1 MSDVSQI
8 DGSAVRLCR
17 EAQGWAIND
26 LAARACLSVKQ
37 VRQIEEGGLSSF
49 YSESVKLTAARKI
62 AGLLQLSEAQ
72 LFGQVPAAPPAAEE
86 ESLLFSAQT
95 APNSLVNSVDTSLP
109 APAIVQ
115 TQSSGVQLMRSEA
128 LHVLAQ
134 PPEIDWT
141 TLSVPSTSS
150 EAANHPK
157 EPEQVAAATSA
168 QGASASAKEETAPS
182 GNYFLK
188 ILVLFLVAIAVAA
201 LMRPKPVEPTPSP
214 SEASTGQ
221 SMTPPV
227 APATQE
233 SVVPETGLGSAAG
246 AASGQADVKPAVA
259 SELSPANAPPSNAP
273 ASNAAT
279 SSATEPAV
287 TPAKTPSER

>member
-8 DGSAVRLCR
+8 DGSAVRLSR

-62 AGLLQLSEAQ
+62 AGLLRLSEAQ
-72 LFGQVPAAPPAAEE
+72 LFGQVPSAPPPVEE

-95 APNSLVNSVDTSLP
+95 APNSSINSTDTSLP
-109 APAIVQ
+109 APVL
-115 TQSSGVQLMRSEA
+115 TQAESSGVHLMRSEA

-141 TLSVPSTSS
+141 TPSAPS
-150 EAANHPK
+150 EAANQPK
-157 EPEQVAAATSA
+157 EPEQAAAATSA
-168 QGASASAKEETAPS
+168 QAASASAKEETAPS

-246 AASGQADVKPAVA
+246 VASSQADVKPAVA
-259 SELSPANAPPSNAP
+259 TELSPANTPPSNAP
-273 ASNAAT
+273 ASSAAT

-287 TPAKTPSER
+287 TPAKAPSER

>member
-72 LFGQVPAAPPAAEE
+72 LFGQVPAAPPAVEE

-95 APNSLVNSVDTSLP
+95 APNSLVNSIDTSLP

-141 TLSVPSTSS
+141 TPTSPS
-150 EAANHPK
+150 EASDQPK

-168 QGASASAKEETAPS
+168 QAASDSAKEETAPS

-201 LMRPKPVEPTPSP
+201 LMRPKPAEPTSATPES
-214 SEASTGQ
+214 SAGQ

-227 APATQE
+227 VPATAE
-233 SVVPETGLGSAAG
+233 PVAPETGTGSAAG
-246 AASGQADVKPAVA
+246 VASGQADVKPAVA
-259 SELSPANAPPSNAP
+259 SELSPASAPASNAP
-273 ASNAAT
+273 ASNTTT
-279 SSATEPAV
+279 SSAIEPAV
-287 TPAKTPSER
+287 TPAKAPSER

>member
-72 LFGQVPAAPPAAEE
+72 LFGQVPPVVAPMDEE
-86 ESLLFSAQT
+86 TILFSSQT
-95 APNSLVNSVDTSLP
+95 ASASVATSLP
-109 APAIVQ
+109 AQAYAAPADK
-115 TQSSGVQLMRSEA
+115 TPAASSGVHLIRSEA
-128 LHVLAQ
+128 LHILAQ
-134 PPEIDWT
+134 PPEMD
-141 TLSVPSTSS
+141 LTSS
-150 EAANHPK
+150 PTPPAEEASHLDDRPQTPVQTSAAK
-157 EPEQVAAATSA
+157 ESKAAADETS
-168 QGASASAKEETAPS
+168 PS

-201 LMRPKPVEPTPSP
+201 LLRPKPVEPTASSP
-214 SEASTGQ
+214 EASTGQ

-227 APATQE
+227 APAAGETA
-233 SVVPETGLGSAAG
+233 VPDTGTGTTIEAAPAG
-246 AASGQADVKPAVA
+246 PAGQADVKPPVA
-259 SELSPANAPPSNAP
+259 ASDTSPAKA
-273 ASNAAT
+273 
-279 SSATEPAV
+279 
-287 TPAKTPSER
+287 PSER

>member
-72 LFGQVPAAPPAAEE
+72 LFGQVPPVVAPMDEE
-86 ESLLFSAQT
+86 TILFSSQSAS
-95 APNSLVNSVDTSLP
+95 ASVATSLP
-109 APAIVQ
+109 AQAYAAPADK
-115 TQSSGVQLMRSEA
+115 TPAASSGVHLIRSEA
-128 LHVLAQ
+128 LHILAQ
-134 PPEIDWT
+134 PPEMD
-141 TLSVPSTSS
+141 VTSS
-150 EAANHPK
+150 PSPPEEASHLDDRSQTPV
-157 EPEQVAAATSA
+157 QTSA
-168 QGASASAKEETAPS
+168 TKESKTTAADEPSPS

-201 LMRPKPVEPTPSP
+201 LMRPKPVEPTASSP
-214 SEASTGQ
+214 EASTGQ
-221 SMTPPV
+221 SMTSPVTPAAGETAVPDTGTGATVEGAPAGSVDVKPPV
-227 APATQE
+227 A
-233 SVVPETGLGSAAG
+233 
-246 AASGQADVKPAVA
+246 
-259 SELSPANAPPSNAP
+259 
-273 ASNAAT
+273 T
-279 SSATEPAV
+279 SDTN
-287 TPAKTPSER
+287 PAKAPSER

>member
-72 LFGQVPAAPPAAEE
+72 LFGQVPPVVAPMDEE
-86 ESLLFSAQT
+86 TILFSSQ
-95 APNSLVNSVDTSLP
+95 SVSESVATSLP
-109 APAIVQ
+109 AQAYAAPADK
-115 TQSSGVQLMRSEA
+115 TPAASSGVHLIRSEA
-128 LHVLAQ
+128 LHILAQ
-134 PPEIDWT
+134 PPEMD
-141 TLSVPSTSS
+141 LTSS
-150 EAANHPK
+150 PSPPAEEASHLHDRPQTPVQTSAAK
-157 EPEQVAAATSA
+157 ESKAAAADETS
-168 QGASASAKEETAPS
+168 PS

-201 LMRPKPVEPTPSP
+201 LLRPKPVEPTVPSP
-214 SEASTGQ
+214 EASTGQ

-227 APATQE
+227 TPAAGETAVPDTGTGTTIEAAPAG
-233 SVVPETGLGSAAG
+233 PA
-246 AASGQADVKPAVA
+246 GQADVKPPVA
-259 SELSPANAPPSNAP
+259 ASDTSPAKA
-273 ASNAAT
+273 
-279 SSATEPAV
+279 
-287 TPAKTPSER
+287 PSER

>member
-72 LFGQVPAAPPAAEE
+72 LFGQVPCAPPEVEE
-86 ESLLFSAQT
+86 ESHLFSAQT
-95 APNSLVNSVDTSLP
+95 APISVANTMDTSVA
-109 APAIVQ
+109 APVRAQ
-115 TQSSGVQLMRSEA
+115 ADSSGMHLMRSEA

-141 TLSVPSTSS
+141 TPSPPLET
-150 EAANHPK
+150 ANQPK
-157 EPEQVAAATSA
+157 EPEQMAPATL
-168 QGASASAKEETAPS
+168 AKAETAPS

-201 LMRPKPVEPTPSP
+201 LMRPKPVEPNSAPP
-214 SEASTGQ
+214 EASPGQ

-227 APATQE
+227 APATGE
-233 SVVPETGLGSAAG
+233 PVTPETGVGPAADV
-246 AASGQADVKPAVA
+246 SSSQADVKPATA
-259 SELSPANAPPSNAP
+259 SEPSPANAPA
-273 ASNAAT
+273 
-279 SSATEPAV
+279 SSAPEPAL
-287 TPAKTPSER
+287 TPAKAPSER

>member
-72 LFGQVPAAPPAAEE
+72 LFGQVPAAPPAVEE

-95 APNSLVNSVDTSLP
+95 ALNSLVNSIDTSLP

-141 TLSVPSTSS
+141 TPTTPS
-150 EAANHPK
+150 EAADQPK
-157 EPEQVAAATSA
+157 EPEQVAVATSA
-168 QGASASAKEETAPS
+168 QDASASTKEETAPS

-201 LMRPKPVEPTPSP
+201 LMRPKPVEPTLSP

-227 APATQE
+227 VPATQE
-233 SVVPETGLGSAAG
+233 SAVPETGAGTAAG
-246 AASGQADVKPAVA
+246 LASGQADVKPAVA
-259 SELSPANAPPSNAP
+259 SELSPANTPSSNAP
-273 ASNAAT
+273 ANNAPA

-287 TPAKTPSER
+287 TPAQAPSER

>member
-72 LFGQVPAAPPAAEE
+72 LFGQVPPVVAPMDEE
-86 ESLLFSAQT
+86 TILFSSQ
-95 APNSLVNSVDTSLP
+95 SVSESVATSLP
-109 APAIVQ
+109 AQAYAAPADK
-115 TQSSGVQLMRSEA
+115 TPAASSGVHLIRSEA
-128 LHVLAQ
+128 LHILAQ
-134 PPEIDWT
+134 PPEVD
-141 TLSVPSTSS
+141 LTSS
-150 EAANHPK
+150 PAPQAEEASPLDDRPQTPVQTSAAK
-157 EPEQVAAATSA
+157 ESKAAAADEPS
-168 QGASASAKEETAPS
+168 PS

-201 LMRPKPVEPTPSP
+201 LMRPKPVEPTASSP
-214 SEASTGQ
+214 EASTGQ

-227 APATQE
+227 TPAAGETAVPDTGTGTTIEAAPAG
-233 SVVPETGLGSAAG
+233 PA
-246 AASGQADVKPAVA
+246 GQADVKPPVA
-259 SELSPANAPPSNAP
+259 ASDTSPAKA
-273 ASNAAT
+273 
-279 SSATEPAV
+279 
-287 TPAKTPSER
+287 PSER

>member
-62 AGLLQLSEAQ
+62 AALLQLSEDQ
-72 LFGQVPAAPPAAEE
+72 LFGQVPPATSPLEE
-86 ESLLFSAQT
+86 EALFFASQSTPASVLASITTQPFSVPDKTQT
-95 APNSLVNSVDTSLP
+95 D
-109 APAIVQ
+109 
-115 TQSSGVQLMRSEA
+115 SSGVHLIRSEA
-128 LHVLAQ
+128 LHILAQ

-141 TLSVPSTSS
+141 SSSPEADETRKAQDLPKTLVNATAIKDSSST
-150 EAANHPK
+150 AA
-157 EPEQVAAATSA
+157 EVTS
-168 QGASASAKEETAPS
+168 PS

-201 LMRPKPVEPTPSP
+201 LMRPRPVEPAASSP
-214 SEASTGQ
+214 EASTGQ

-227 APATQE
+227 APAAGE
-233 SVVPETGLGSAAG
+233 SSTSETGAG
-246 AASGQADVKPAVA
+246 AAAELAAGQADGKPSAA
-259 SELSPANAPPSNAP
+259 SDLSPVNPIRSSGAVPATAP
-273 ASNAAT
+273 A
-279 SSATEPAV
+279 
-287 TPAKTPSER
+287 AKAPSER

>member
-72 LFGQVPAAPPAAEE
+72 LFGQVPPAASPIKEE
-86 ESLLFSAQT
+86 MLFFASQSTPASVVASSAAQPYSSTDTTQT
-95 APNSLVNSVDTSLP
+95 DA
-109 APAIVQ
+109 
-115 TQSSGVQLMRSEA
+115 SGVHLMRSEA
-128 LHVLAQ
+128 LHILAQ

-141 TLSVPSTSS
+141 SSSAQAQEASHLQEQPQTSV
-150 EAANHPK
+150 
-157 EPEQVAAATSA
+157 QAAATQESSSA
-168 QGASASAKEETAPS
+168 ASEEPSPS

-201 LMRPKPVEPTPSP
+201 LMRPKPVEPTTTSP
-214 SEASTGQ
+214 EASTGQ

-227 APATQE
+227 TPAAGESATPETATGATAGVVPNQADGNKPPAT
-233 SVVPETGLGSAAG
+233 
-246 AASGQADVKPAVA
+246 
-259 SELSPANAPPSNAP
+259 SEL
-273 ASNAAT
+273 
-279 SSATEPAV
+279 
-287 TPAKTPSER
+287 TPAKAPSER

>member
-62 AGLLQLSEAQ
+62 AALLQLSEAQ
-72 LFGQVPAAPPAAEE
+72 LFGQTPSVPPLLEE
-86 ESLLFSAQT
+86 DSLLFSAQT
-95 APNSLVNSVDTSLP
+95 FPTSLVTSMDTSAP
-109 APAIVQ
+109 APVKAQ
-115 TQSSGVQLMRSEA
+115 AESSGVHLIRSEA

-141 TLSVPSTSS
+141 THSPPV
-150 EAANHPK
+150 EAADQHE
-157 EPEQVAAATSA
+157 EPEQLTAAHTAKA
-168 QGASASAKEETAPS
+168 ASHSAKQETAPS

-201 LMRPKPVEPTPSP
+201 LMRPKPVEPTFAPPES
-214 SEASTGQ
+214 SAGQ

-227 APATQE
+227 APATEE
-233 SVVPETGLGSAAG
+233 SVAPETGSGSAAG
-246 AASGQADVKPAVA
+246 VAASQSDVKPAVA
-259 SELSPANAPPSNAP
+259 SDLSPANAPA
-273 ASNAAT
+273 

-287 TPAKTPSER
+287 TPSKAPSER

>member
-62 AGLLQLSEAQ
+62 AGLLQLNEAQ
-72 LFGQVPAAPPAAEE
+72 LFGQAPSVSAQVEE
-86 ESLLFSAQT
+86 ESLLFSPQT
-95 APNSLVNSVDTSLP
+95 APVSVTTSINDP
-109 APAIVQ
+109 ALSPVIAQ
-115 TQSSGVQLMRSEA
+115 AESSGVHLMRSEA

-134 PPEIDWT
+134 PPEIDW
-141 TLSVPSTSS
+141 SKPSPSTQAVNQPEES
-150 EAANHPK
+150 
-157 EPEQVAAATSA
+157 EQVTAAAA
-168 QGASASAKEETAPS
+168 QTASDSAKEETAPS

-201 LMRPKPVEPTPSP
+201 LMRPKPAEPNSAP
-214 SEASTGQ
+214 SEVSAGQ

-227 APATQE
+227 VPATAE
-233 SVVPETGLGSAAG
+233 PVAPETGTASAAG
-246 AASGQADVKPAVA
+246 VASGQADIKPAVA
-259 SELSPANAPPSNAP
+259 SELSPANAPAINPP
-273 ASNAAT
+273 AS
-279 SSATEPAV
+279 SAVEPAV
-287 TPAKTPSER
+287 TPTKAPSER

>member
-8 DGSAVRLCR
+8 DGSAVRLSR

-72 LFGQVPAAPPAAEE
+72 LFGQVPSAPPPVEE

-95 APNSLVNSVDTSLP
+95 APISLVNSVDTSLP
-109 APAIVQ
+109 TPVL
-115 TQSSGVQLMRSEA
+115 TQAESSGVHLMRSET

-141 TLSVPSTSS
+141 TPSTPS
-150 EAANHPK
+150 EAANQPK
-157 EPEQVAAATSA
+157 EPEQAAAATSA
-168 QGASASAKEETAPS
+168 QAASASAKEETAPS

-246 AASGQADVKPAVA
+246 VASSQADVKPAVA
-259 SELSPANAPPSNAP
+259 SGLSPANTPTSSAP
-273 ASNAAT
+273 AS
-279 SSATEPAV
+279 SATDPAV

>member
-72 LFGQVPAAPPAAEE
+72 LFGQVPCAPSEFEE
-86 ESLLFSAQT
+86 ESHLFSAQT
-95 APNSLVNSVDTSLP
+95 APISVANTMDTSVA
-109 APAIVQ
+109 APVRAQ
-115 TQSSGVQLMRSEA
+115 ADSSGMHLMRSEA

-141 TLSVPSTSS
+141 TPSPPLET
-150 EAANHPK
+150 ANQPK
-157 EPEQVAAATSA
+157 EPEQMAPATL
-168 QGASASAKEETAPS
+168 AKAETAPS

-201 LMRPKPVEPTPSP
+201 LMRPKPVEPNSAPP
-214 SEASTGQ
+214 EASAGQ

-227 APATQE
+227 APATGE
-233 SVVPETGLGSAAG
+233 PVTPETGVGPAADV
-246 AASGQADVKPAVA
+246 SSSQADVKPATA
-259 SELSPANAPPSNAP
+259 SEPSPANAPA
-273 ASNAAT
+273 
-279 SSATEPAV
+279 SSAP
-287 TPAKTPSER
+287 

>member
-72 LFGQVPAAPPAAEE
+72 LFGQVPCAPPEVEE
-86 ESLLFSAQT
+86 ESHLFSAQT
-95 APNSLVNSVDTSLP
+95 APISVANTMDTSVA
-109 APAIVQ
+109 APVRAQ
-115 TQSSGVQLMRSEA
+115 ADSSGMHLMRSEA

-141 TLSVPSTSS
+141 TPSPSLET
-150 EAANHPK
+150 ANQPK
-157 EPEQVAAATSA
+157 EPEQMAPATL
-168 QGASASAKEETAPS
+168 AKAETAPS

-201 LMRPKPVEPTPSP
+201 LMRPKPVEPNSAPP
-214 SEASTGQ
+214 EASAGQ

-227 APATQE
+227 APATGE
-233 SVVPETGLGSAAG
+233 PVTPETGVGPAADV
-246 AASGQADVKPAVA
+246 SSSQADVKPATA
-259 SELSPANAPPSNAP
+259 SEPSPANAPS
-273 ASNAAT
+273 
-279 SSATEPAV
+279 SSAPEPAL
-287 TPAKTPSER
+287 TPAKAPSER

>member
-62 AGLLQLSEAQ
+62 ASLLQLSEAQ
-72 LFGQVPAAPPAAEE
+72 LFGQVPPAPPPLEEDALFFAAQ
-86 ESLLFSAQT
+86 STPANATVSMATQT
-95 APNSLVNSVDTSLP
+95 YAATDK
-109 APAIVQ
+109 
-115 TQSSGVQLMRSEA
+115 TQADASGVHLMRSEA
-128 LHVLAQ
+128 LHILAQ
-134 PPEIDWT
+134 PPEMDWT
-141 TLSVPSTSS
+141 SSSPQTEETSQIQEQPKTPVSAAAVQTSS
-150 EAANHPK
+150 STASEEA
-157 EPEQVAAATSA
+157 S
-168 QGASASAKEETAPS
+168 PS

-201 LMRPKPVEPTPSP
+201 LMRPRPVEPTSSSP
-214 SEASTGQ
+214 EASTGQ

-227 APATQE
+227 TPAAGE
-233 SVVPETGLGSAAG
+233 SVTPETATATAAG
-246 AASGQADVKPAVA
+246 VAPSQASQADANKPPVA
-259 SELSPANAPPSNAP
+259 SEL
-273 ASNAAT
+273 
-279 SSATEPAV
+279 
-287 TPAKTPSER
+287 TPAKAPSER

>member
-8 DGSAVRLCR
+8 DGSAVRLSR

-72 LFGQVPAAPPAAEE
+72 LFGQVPSAPPPVEE

-95 APNSLVNSVDTSLP
+95 APISLVNSVDTSLP
-109 APAIVQ
+109 TPVLNQAE
-115 TQSSGVQLMRSEA
+115 SSGVHLMRSEA

-141 TLSVPSTSS
+141 TPSTPS
-150 EAANHPK
+150 EAANQPK
-157 EPEQVAAATSA
+157 EPEQAAAATSA
-168 QGASASAKEETAPS
+168 QAASASAKEETAPS

-246 AASGQADVKPAVA
+246 VASSQADVKPAVA
-259 SELSPANAPPSNAP
+259 SELSPANTPTSSAP
-273 ASNAAT
+273 AS
-279 SSATEPAV
+279 SATDPAV

>member
-8 DGSAVRLCR
+8 DGSAVRLSR

-72 LFGQVPAAPPAAEE
+72 LFGQVPSAPPPVEE

-95 APNSLVNSVDTSLP
+95 VPNSSINSTDTSLP
-109 APAIVQ
+109 APVS
-115 TQSSGVQLMRSEA
+115 TQAESSGVHLMRSEA

-141 TLSVPSTSS
+141 TPSSTPL
-150 EAANHPK
+150 EAANQFK
-157 EPEQVAAATSA
+157 EPEQVAAATTA
-168 QGASASAKEETAPS
+168 HNASASAKEETAPS

-188 ILVLFLVAIAVAA
+188 ILVLFLVAIA
-201 LMRPKPVEPTPSP
+201 
-214 SEASTGQ
+214 
-221 SMTPPV
+221 
-227 APATQE
+227 
-233 SVVPETGLGSAAG
+233 AG
-246 AASGQADVKPAVA
+246 CSRLLPRSWHHARDTRRFSH
-259 SELSPANAPPSNAP
+259 
-273 ASNAAT
+273 
-279 SSATEPAV
+279 
-287 TPAKTPSER
+287 R

>member
-72 LFGQVPAAPPAAEE
+72 LFGQAPSVPPQLVE
-86 ESLLFSAQT
+86 ESLLFSAPT
-95 APNSLVNSVDTSLP
+95 APISLATSINP
-109 APAIVQ
+109 AAPSPVLDQAK
-115 TQSSGVQLMRSEA
+115 SSGVHLMRSEA

-141 TLSVPSTSS
+141 PPSPSTQ
-150 EAANHPK
+150 ATNHP
-157 EPEQVAAATSA
+157 EDPEQVTAATSA
-168 QGASASAKEETAPS
+168 QTASDSAKEETAPS

-227 APATQE
+227 VPATQE
-233 SVVPETGLGSAAG
+233 SVAPENGTGSAAG
-246 AASGQADVKPAVA
+246 VASGQADVKSAA
-259 SELSPANAPPSNAP
+259 TSELSPANTPATNAP

-287 TPAKTPSER
+287 PPAKAPSER

>member
-62 AGLLQLSEAQ
+62 AALLQLSEAQ
-72 LFGQVPAAPPAAEE
+72 LFGQTPSAPPLLEE
-86 ESLLFSAQT
+86 DSLLFSAQT
-95 APNSLVNSVDTSLP
+95 FPTSLVTSMDTSAP
-109 APAIVQ
+109 APVKAQ
-115 TQSSGVQLMRSEA
+115 AESSGVHLIRSEA

-141 TLSVPSTSS
+141 TQSPPV
-150 EAANHPK
+150 EAADQHE
-157 EPEQVAAATSA
+157 EPEQLTAAHTAKA
-168 QGASASAKEETAPS
+168 ASHSAKQETAPS

-201 LMRPKPVEPTPSP
+201 LMRPKPVEPTFAPPES
-214 SEASTGQ
+214 SAGQ

-227 APATQE
+227 APATEE
-233 SVVPETGLGSAAG
+233 SVAPETGSGSAAG
-246 AASGQADVKPAVA
+246 VAASQSDVKPAVA
-259 SELSPANAPPSNAP
+259 SDLSPANAPA
-273 ASNAAT
+273 

-287 TPAKTPSER
+287 TPSKAPSER

>member
-72 LFGQVPAAPPAAEE
+72 LFGQAPSVPPQVEE

-95 APNSLVNSVDTSLP
+95 TPTSVVTSIHTVAPSPVI
-109 APAIVQ
+109 AQ
-115 TQSSGVQLMRSEA
+115 TESSGVHLIRSEA

-134 PPEIDWT
+134 PPEIDW
-141 TLSVPSTSS
+141 STPASS
-150 EAANHPK
+150 TQAANQ
-157 EPEQVAAATSA
+157 PEDSEKVNATTSA
-168 QGASASAKEETAPS
+168 QAASASAKEETTPS

-201 LMRPKPVEPTPSP
+201 LMRPKPVEPTSATPES
-214 SEASTGQ
+214 SAGQ

-227 APATQE
+227 VPAMQE
-233 SVVPETGLGSAAG
+233 SVVPEAGAGSAAG
-246 AASGQADVKPAVA
+246 AASGQADVKPAAA
-259 SELSPANAPPSNAP
+259 SELSPANTPTSSAP
-273 ASNAAT
+273 AS
-279 SSATEPAV
+279 SATDPAV

>member
-72 LFGQVPAAPPAAEE
+72 LFGQAPSVPAPPEE

-95 APNSLVNSVDTSLP
+95 APISVATSINDP
-109 APAIVQ
+109 APSPVIAQ
-115 TQSSGVQLMRSEA
+115 AESSGVHLMRSEA

-134 PPEIDWT
+134 PPEIDW
-141 TLSVPSTSS
+141 STSAS
-150 EAANHPK
+150 STQAVNQPE
-157 EPEQVAAATSA
+157 EPEEVTSATST
-168 QGASASAKEETAPS
+168 QPASDSAKEETTPS

-201 LMRPKPVEPTPSP
+201 LMRPKPAEPTSATPES
-214 SEASTGQ
+214 SAGQ
-221 SMTPPV
+221 SMIPPVVPATAEPV
-227 APATQE
+227 AP
-233 SVVPETGLGSAAG
+233 ETGTGSAAG
-246 AASGQADVKPAVA
+246 VASGQADVKPAVA
-259 SELSPANAPPSNAP
+259 SELSPANTPATNAP

-287 TPAKTPSER
+287 TPAKAPSER

>member
-72 LFGQVPAAPPAAEE
+72 LFGQVPPVVAPMDEE
-86 ESLLFSAQT
+86 TILFSSQSAS
-95 APNSLVNSVDTSLP
+95 ASVATSLP
-109 APAIVQ
+109 AQAYAAPTDKTPAA
-115 TQSSGVQLMRSEA
+115 SSGVHLIRSEA
-128 LHVLAQ
+128 LHILAQ
-134 PPEIDWT
+134 PPEMD
-141 TLSVPSTSS
+141 LTSS
-150 EAANHPK
+150 PSPPAEEASHLHDRPQT
-157 EPEQVAAATSA
+157 PVQTSA
-168 QGASASAKEETAPS
+168 AKESKAAVADEPSPS

-201 LMRPKPVEPTPSP
+201 LLRPKPVEPTVSSP
-214 SEASTGQ
+214 EASTGQ

-227 APATQE
+227 APAAGETA
-233 SVVPETGLGSAAG
+233 VPGTGTVTTIEAAPAG
-246 AASGQADVKPAVA
+246 PAGQADVKPPVA
-259 SELSPANAPPSNAP
+259 ASDTSPAKA
-273 ASNAAT
+273 
-279 SSATEPAV
+279 
-287 TPAKTPSER
+287 PSER

>member
-72 LFGQVPAAPPAAEE
+72 LFGQTPSAPPPLEE

-95 APNSLVNSVDTSLP
+95 APTSLVTSMDTSVP
-109 APAIVQ
+109 VPVKAQAE
-115 TQSSGVQLMRSEA
+115 SSGLHLMRSEA

-141 TLSVPSTSS
+141 THSPQVD
-150 EAANHPK
+150 AADLPE
-157 EPEQVAAATSA
+157 EPEQLSAATTA
-168 QGASASAKEETAPS
+168 KAASSSAKEGTAPS

-201 LMRPKPVEPTPSP
+201 LMRPKPVEPTSAPPES
-214 SEASTGQ
+214 SAGQ

-227 APATQE
+227 APATAE
-233 SVVPETGLGSAAG
+233 SVTPETGAGSAAG
-246 AASGQADVKPAVA
+246 VAASQSDVKPAVA
-259 SELSPANAPPSNAP
+259 SDLSPANAPA
-273 ASNAAT
+273 

-287 TPAKTPSER
+287 TPSKAPSKR

>member
-72 LFGQVPAAPPAAEE
+72 LFGQVPSAPPAAEE

-95 APNSLVNSVDTSLP
+95 APNSLVNSIDTSLP
-109 APAIVQ
+109 SPLIAKSE
-115 TQSSGVQLMRSEA
+115 SSGVHLMRSEA

-141 TLSVPSTSS
+141 TPSPPLDD
-150 EAANHPK
+150 ANHPK
-157 EPEQVAAATSA
+157 EPDQVAAATSA
-168 QGASASAKEETAPS
+168 KAGSASAKEETAPS

-201 LMRPKPVEPTPSP
+201 LMRPKPVEPTSAPPES
-214 SEASTGQ
+214 SAGQ

-227 APATQE
+227 APATGE
-233 SVVPETGLGSAAG
+233 SVVPETGV
-246 AASGQADVKPAVA
+246 ASSQADVKPAVA
-259 SELSPANAPPSNAP
+259 TELSPANAPPSNA
-273 ASNAAT
+273 
-279 SSATEPAV
+279 TEPAL
-287 TPAKTPSER
+287 TPAKAPSER

>member
-72 LFGQVPAAPPAAEE
+72 LFGQVPPVVVPMEE
-86 ESLLFSAQT
+86 ETLLFSSPSAS
-95 APNSLVNSVDTSLP
+95 ASVATSLP
-109 APAIVQ
+109 AQAHAASADK
-115 TQSSGVQLMRSEA
+115 TSGASSGVHLIRSEA
-128 LHVLAQ
+128 LHILAQ
-134 PPEIDWT
+134 PPEVD
-141 TLSVPSTSS
+141 LTSS
-150 EAANHPK
+150 PSLQAEEASHLDDRPQTPVQTSAAK
-157 EPEQVAAATSA
+157 ESKAAAADEPS
-168 QGASASAKEETAPS
+168 PS

-201 LMRPKPVEPTPSP
+201 LMRPKPVEPTASSP
-214 SEASTGQ
+214 EASTGQ

-227 APATQE
+227 APAAGETA
-233 SVVPETGLGSAAG
+233 VPDTGTGTTIEAAPAG
-246 AASGQADVKPAVA
+246 PAGQADVKPPVA
-259 SELSPANAPPSNAP
+259 ASDTSPAKA
-273 ASNAAT
+273 
-279 SSATEPAV
+279 
-287 TPAKTPSER
+287 PSER

>member
-62 AGLLQLSEAQ
+62 AALLQLSEAQ
-72 LFGQVPAAPPAAEE
+72 LFGQTPSAPPLLEE
-86 ESLLFSAQT
+86 DSLLFSAQT
-95 APNSLVNSVDTSLP
+95 FPTSLVTSMDTLVP
-109 APAIVQ
+109 APVKAQ
-115 TQSSGVQLMRSEA
+115 AESSGVHLIRSEA

-141 TLSVPSTSS
+141 THSPPV
-150 EAANHPK
+150 EAADQHE
-157 EPEQVAAATSA
+157 EPEQLTAAHTAKA
-168 QGASASAKEETAPS
+168 ASHSAKQETAPS

-201 LMRPKPVEPTPSP
+201 LMRPKPVEPTFAPPES
-214 SEASTGQ
+214 SAGQ

-227 APATQE
+227 APATEE
-233 SVVPETGLGSAAG
+233 SVTPETGAGSAAG
-246 AASGQADVKPAVA
+246 VAASQSDVKPAVA
-259 SELSPANAPPSNAP
+259 SDLSPANAPA
-273 ASNAAT
+273 

-287 TPAKTPSER
+287 TPSKAPSER